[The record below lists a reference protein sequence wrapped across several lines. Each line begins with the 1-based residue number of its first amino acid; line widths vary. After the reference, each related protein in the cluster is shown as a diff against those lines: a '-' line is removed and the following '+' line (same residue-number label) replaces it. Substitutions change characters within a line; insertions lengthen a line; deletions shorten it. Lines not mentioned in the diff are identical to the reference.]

1 MALLTSSD
9 RGPKRLVV
17 ELHDVA
23 PPFEREIRAQLD
35 ALAGMGIRRCS
46 LHVVPDW
53 HGANSLTRHS
63 SLVRLLQEQYE
74 RGSELVLHGL
84 EHRRRGPI
92 RGPLRL
98 RLRARIA
105 APAVCE
111 FLSLSPSEVADGMH
125 RTRLMFEA
133 CGLPGPSTFCAPGW
147 LLAPDLYP
155 ALADAGLCRVAGM
168 MSLYDLWTARRQF
181 LPSLGYM
188 AAGPVHE
195 TAIAA
200 SNELMRLTFPV
211 AGSVQVYLHPQRGL
225 QTVAAR
231 RVLQQ
236 VQRLVAGGWEPVT
249 FEDLT
254 AAS

>member
-1 MALLTSSD
+1 
-9 RGPKRLVV
+9 
-17 ELHDVA
+17 
-23 PPFEREIRAQLD
+23 
-35 ALAGMGIRRCS
+35 
-46 LHVVPDW
+46 
-53 HGANSLTRHS
+53 
-63 SLVRLLQEQYE
+63 
-74 RGSELVLHGL
+74 
-84 EHRRRGPI
+84 
-92 RGPLRL
+92 
-98 RLRARIA
+98 
-105 APAVCE
+105 
-111 FLSLSPSEVADGMH
+111 
-125 RTRLMFEA
+125 
-133 CGLPGPSTFCAPGW
+133 
-147 LLAPDLYP
+147 
-155 ALADAGLCRVAGM
+155 
-168 MSLYDLWTARRQF
+168 
-181 LPSLGYM
+181 M